1 MKTPHLAAAALSALA
16 ATAWADAP
24 QYSIVDLGVVAST
37 TASQAF
43 GISPDGDTVVGR
55 SLGSSSIGNIAYAWT
70 EAGGLQS
77 LANLSGRKYAVAN
90 AVNDAGTVVGVSAT
104 TAFGSSPLPV
114 MWQNGVATQL
124 ALPSGYAVG
133 QAYAINAG
141 GTIVGAVGSGI
152 QQRAAILG
160 TSSTTVISATTANGS
175 YMSYAYGITNSGLVI
190 GAGIDPSNAA
200 VNVGLI
206 YDTVS
211 GSMTSL
217 GALPGLNG
225 AIAFGVSDSGYVV
238 GASMFNQGS
247 GLPFIWSAS
256 GGMTAIPLPDG
267 TTAGSARDVND
278 SGWAVGVAS
287 NAYAIPFLY
296 ADGTTYSI
304 DTLLTNGAGWDLVTN
319 TSSSAL
325 GIANDGSII
334 GTAIHDGAVHAY
346 KMTLVTAVPE
356 PGTWAL
362 LASGLGLLALRR
374 RRPTQH

>member
-1 MKTPHLAAAALSALA
+1 
-16 ATAWADAP
+16 
-24 QYSIVDLGVVAST
+24 
-37 TASQAF
+37 
-43 GISPDGDTVVGR
+43 
-55 SLGSSSIGNIAYAWT
+55 
-70 EAGGLQS
+70 
-77 LANLSGRKYAVAN
+77 
-90 AVNDAGTVVGVSAT
+90 
-104 TAFGSSPLPV
+104 
-114 MWQNGVATQL
+114 
-124 ALPSGYAVG
+124 
-133 QAYAINAG
+133 
-141 GTIVGAVGSGI
+141 
-152 QQRAAILG
+152 
-160 TSSTTVISATTANGS
+160 
-175 YMSYAYGITNSGLVI
+175 MSYAYGITNSGLVI